1 MIGTIWPQTQ
11 SKKSTSRKNKRDNLS
26 YFTYILNMIAPHH
39 FTTAPS
45 HFSAPQ
51 PFAPHHLHH
60 SYCTTNLPQHPS
72 TFAYCYPPMHAP
84 VRVTEPHLYSQ
95 SPPITAAHLS
105 SAKKKFKATKRFI
118 SSNSNTSSSSNSDIG
133 EDPTNPGESSGKKN
147 KTIPFASSVDNKL
160 GIVKKRSCNQRLNS
174 NGGGGQK
181 IEITKEVMSQYFNMS
196 QSLAAKLLGVSVST
210 LKRRYYE
217 LFKGGQRW
225 PFQSIPLKERKKS
238 IYYLVNEEEP
248 LDAKELD
255 NQTMEHLCTIFDKC
269 TPIVSTSTSES
280 ASTASPSISD
290 RSTSES
296 PVSSLSPT
304 SMDQE

>member
-1 MIGTIWPQTQ
+1 
-11 SKKSTSRKNKRDNLS
+11 
-26 YFTYILNMIAPHH
+26 MIAPHH
-39 FTTAPS
+39 YTTAPS

-51 PFAPHHLHH
+51 PFAPHHP
-60 SYCTTNLPQHPS
+60 YCTTLPQHPS
-72 TFAYCYPPMHAP
+72 PFAYCYPPMHAP
-84 VRVTEPHLYSQ
+84 IRVTEPHLYSQ

-105 SAKKKFKATKRFI
+105 SAKKKFKTTKRFI
-118 SSNSNTSSSSNSDIG
+118 SNNSNTSSSSNSDIG

-147 KTIPFASSVDNKL
+147 KTIPFASSIDNKL

-181 IEITKEVMSQYFNMS
+181 IEITKEIMSQYFNMS

-255 NQTMEHLCTIFDKC
+255 SQTIEHLCTVFERC
-269 TPIVSTSTSES
+269 TPIVSSSTSETS
-280 ASTASPSISD
+280 STSSPSISG

-296 PVSSLSPT
+296 SVLSSSPVSIDQEEVEVSSLPT
-304 SMDQE
+304 QEDN